1 MNRPAQSQSRLRSFG
16 YAFAGMRT
24 LLATQPNARIHIA
37 GAACVVVAGF
47 LARLTRAEWCAIV
60 FAIAAVLVT
69 EALNTAL
76 EFLADATS
84 PGLHPLVKKSKDVA
98 AAAVLM
104 AAVCAIV
111 IGLLVFGPRL
121 MQAIHPGG

>member
-1 MNRPAQSQSRLRSFG
+1 MNSTSPSGSRLRSFG

-24 LLATQPNARIHIA
+24 LLATQPNARIHVA
-37 GAACVVVAGF
+37 AAACVVVAGF
-47 LARLTRAEWCAIV
+47 LAGLTRAEWCAIV
-60 FAIAAVLVT
+60 FAIAMVIVT

-84 PGLHPLVKKSKDVA
+84 PGFHPFVKKSKDVA

-104 AAVCAIV
+104 AAICAIV
-111 IGLLVFGPRL
+111 IGLLVFGPHL
-121 MQAIHPGG
+121 MRALHPRG